1 MRSSFVLVAAICIQ
15 LIKVPNCLAQSTPF
29 VYSAVNSASY
39 SGHPI
44 AEGSIF
50 TVFGFNLGPSQIVH
64 AGSYPLQFR
73 VGGASFDV
81 TAGGRTFNC
90 PMIYSSDVQAAAI
103 LPSNTPAG
111 DAILTATYLGRI
123 SPPRAIKIASNG
135 FGLYSIASSGAG
147 PGVIT
152 GIDYAPK
159 TFDRPAKTGEVLIA
173 WGTGLGPIDG
183 SDALAPNTTKQFA
196 NVEVFVANV
205 PANITYAGRSGCC
218 AGLDQIAFQVP
229 DAALGCFAPVA
240 IRVGGVNVS
249 NFVSLPISSAGA
261 SCANAAPGIPT
272 ALLSKALAGEKL
284 KVAELAIGPI
294 RFLQGVGY
302 SFSQGAAEQLSA
314 LLKTPVAETDVKR
327 FIQAYRANETGTL
340 KHILSKYGIKTNRL
354 NRQLLQ
360 NLRAAIGLD
369 QQGVAAAFG
378 SFARLPDF
386 LTQFGAN
393 IPSAGSCMVA
403 RGAPFPMSQARSSSL
418 DAGAA
423 LTFNGPSNQKTM
435 QRISKGQ
442 YQVSLGAGFPMT
454 TVPPGVYTITGA
466 GGADVGSFTALLN
479 ITDSLVWMNKA
490 AIGTV
495 DRTRPLTLTWSGAPA
510 PGYVLI
516 GGFSHTSGDSALF
529 TCVEDARKGTFTIPS
544 FVLSAL
550 PPTAGASATCS
561 LLRIRFRIPFRS
573 LALISPF
580 LPTEAAITSPSNF
593 ANRANK
599 SSNILD

>member
-1 MRSSFVLVAAICIQ
+1 MRNAYVLAAICVQ
-15 LIKVPNCLAQSTPF
+15 VSSVPICLGQATPF
-29 VYSAVNSASY
+29 VNSVVNSASY

-50 TVFGFNLGPSQIVH
+50 TVFGFSLGPSQIVH
-64 AGSYPLQFR
+64 TSFYPLQFQL
-73 VGGASFDV
+73 GGTSIDV

-111 DAILTATYLGRI
+111 DAIMTVTYLGQI
-123 SPPRAIKIASNG
+123 SPPRAIKVAANG
-135 FGLYSIASSGAG
+135 FGIYSIASSGTG
-147 PGVIT
+147 PGVVT
-152 GIDYAPK
+152 GVDYAPK

-183 SDALAPNTTKQFA
+183 NDTVAPNTTKQFA
-196 NVEVFVANV
+196 NIEVFVGNA
-205 PANITYAGRSGCC
+205 PAVITYAGRSGCC

-229 DAALGCFAPVA
+229 DAALGCFVPVA

-261 SCANAAPGIPT
+261 SCENAAPGIPT

-284 KVAELAIGPI
+284 KLAELAIGPI

-314 LLKTPVAETDVKR
+314 LLKIPVAEADVR
-327 FIQAYRANETGTL
+327 TLIQAYRAKQTGTL
-340 KHILSKYGIKTNRL
+340 KQILSKYGIKTNRL

-378 SFARLPDF
+378 VFARSPDF
-386 LTQFGAN
+386 VTQFEE
-393 IPSAGSCMVA
+393 PSSAGACMVTT
-403 RGAPFPMSQARSSSL
+403 GAPFPMSQAQGSSL
-418 DAGAA
+418 DAGAS
-423 LTFNGPSNQKTM
+423 LTFNGPSSGKTM

-442 YQVSLGAGFPMT
+442 YQVSLGAGFPLT
-454 TVPPGVYTITGA
+454 TVPPGVYTITGT
-466 GGADVGSFTALLN
+466 GGNDVGPFTAVLN
-479 ITDSLVWMNKA
+479 ITDSLVWTNKA
-490 AIGTV
+490 AIGTI
-495 DRTRPLTLTWSGAPA
+495 DRTRPLTLTWTGAA
-510 PGYVLI
+510 ASAYVLI
-516 GGFSHTSGDSALF
+516 GGFSHNTGDGALF
-529 TCVEDARKGTFTIPS
+529 TCVEEGRKGTFTLPS

-550 PPTAGASATCS
+550 PPSVGASANLFIAQHPFS
-561 LLRIRFRIPFRS
+561 NSIPIPGFD
-573 LALISPF
+573 LAF
-580 LPTEAAITSPSNF
+580 F
-593 ANRANK
+593 ANG
-599 SSNILD
+599 SSDYKPVEIH